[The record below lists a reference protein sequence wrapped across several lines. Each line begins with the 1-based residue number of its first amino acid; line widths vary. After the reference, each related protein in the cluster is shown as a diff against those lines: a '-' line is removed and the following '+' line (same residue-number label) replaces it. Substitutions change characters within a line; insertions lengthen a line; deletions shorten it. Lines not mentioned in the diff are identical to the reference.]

1 MGSKDSPPPPD
12 YGPMAQASKEAAEIG
27 AAMGREQLA
36 ENKRQYDLNMQTA
49 APIIAAQQRNM
60 DLAYTQ
66 GKESFDNYRSE
77 GRPLQQSMRDIAT
90 GTISPEMKALMDRGG
105 TEGVADVQAA
115 LDGQRMQ
122 TGRAMA
128 RMGVNPNSGKF
139 AAAQGAMDIQAA
151 TAKAGAANA
160 GRSQALDKGYA
171 RMGDT
176 LNTYAGMAS
185 NAPSFYSAG
194 TNAGNSAMGNQM
206 SASNAYMGGMA
217 AGTGTVMGGKQ
228 MQMGGLGNILSAQTS
243 YANSMANQDN
253 GLGGIGSVLGGVASI
268 YSLSDRRLKENI
280 VELGV
285 HTDSGLM
292 LYEFNYIGKEG
303 RFRGVMAED
312 VLRLYPGAVVF
323 NEEGYAAVDYG
334 SLGIQM
340 EEVA

>member
-1 MGSKDSPPPPD
+1 
-12 YGPMAQASKEAAEIG
+12 
-27 AAMGREQLA
+27 
-36 ENKRQYDLNMQTA
+36 
-49 APIIAAQQRNM
+49 
-60 DLAYTQ
+60 
-66 GKESFDNYRSE
+66 
-77 GRPLQQSMRDIAT
+77 
-90 GTISPEMKALMDRGG
+90 
-105 TEGVADVQAA
+105 
-115 LDGQRMQ
+115 
-122 TGRAMA
+122 MA

-243 YANSMANQDN
+243 YANSMANQDD
-253 GLGGIGSVLGGVASI
+253 GMAGIGAVIGGAA
-268 YSLSDRRLKENI
+268 
-280 VELGV
+280 
-285 HTDSGLM
+285 
-292 LYEFNYIGKEG
+292 
-303 RFRGVMAED
+303 RFF
-312 VLRLYPGAVVF
+312 P
-323 NEEGYAAVDYG
+323 
-334 SLGIQM
+334 
-340 EEVA
+340 